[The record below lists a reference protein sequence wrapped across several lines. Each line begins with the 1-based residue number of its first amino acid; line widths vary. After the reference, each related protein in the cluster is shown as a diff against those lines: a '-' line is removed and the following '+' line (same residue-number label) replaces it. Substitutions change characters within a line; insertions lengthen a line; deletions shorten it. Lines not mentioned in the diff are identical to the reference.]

1 MDLKEMTIDKLGTGI
16 IIEKFED
23 GLKEV
28 LKNIFDLNT
37 EANVAREVQ
46 VTLTIKPDNKREH
59 CSYAVKMK
67 PKLATHKAY
76 NGTFFVGR
84 KADEFEI
91 YEHNPDQGNLFVDE
105 VVEKENYDD

>member
-1 MDLKEMTIDKLGTGI
+1 MNLKEMSIDKLGTGI

-23 GLKEV
+23 GLKEI

-37 EANVAREVQ
+37 ESTVARDIQ
-46 VTLTIKPDNKREH
+46 VTLSVKPDNKREH

-67 PKLATHKAY
+67 CKLAPHKEF

-84 KADEFEI
+84 KNNDFEI

-105 VVEKENYDD
+105 VVKQEDYND